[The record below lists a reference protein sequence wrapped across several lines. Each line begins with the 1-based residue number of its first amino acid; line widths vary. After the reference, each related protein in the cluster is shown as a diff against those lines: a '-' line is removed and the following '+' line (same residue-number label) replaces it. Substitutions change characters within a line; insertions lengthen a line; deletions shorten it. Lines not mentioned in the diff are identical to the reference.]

1 MDYILLKKHIREQTE
16 GFNFRTRS
24 DIDIANDIIDQKNL
38 TGHVYARE
46 NQQNGLIDIETCYEK
61 ETRETRE
68 KKEKEKENKQLND
81 KETKVGATV
90 LELQKINS
98 SNGERNS
105 NPNSNNKSSNSF
117 GMNLTTSITNSM
129 SNLFFGKNSTP
140 TPTPMNIASNQSGS
154 TASLNAS
161 PVTVA
166 CTSTGTGTGTGTVVN
181 STTVSRNS
189 SANNNKMLSISN
201 INGSSSAIG
210 YSHVSSEYQNQN
222 QNQNQ
227 LVPEPEPEAE
237 LEVPKLPDIFLG
249 CCVLQPSQYM
259 SQRKKDRIFLQSL
272 PSKFTVTRNNGSPRA
287 FPFSN
292 TDIDADTGVGVGVQF
307 DGNIKMAADED
318 NASVV
323 SSLNDFTDGNGNG
336 NGNGNG
342 GGNGN
347 GNGGGSGSG
356 NGSISS
362 LLIETD
368 MINSTFHKHVDII
381 NINKKNQLSK
391 RLAQA
396 QGVSV
401 THKRRD
407 EDDNDNED
415 EDEDED
421 EIQRDY
427 PSIYLSYTVET
438 ISKWMRDNIKKEEA
452 RLEAEAAAYE
462 KENGK

>member
-1 MDYILLKKHIREQTE
+1 VDYILLKKHIREQTE
-16 GFNFRTRS
+16 GFNFRTRN

-68 KKEKEKENKQLND
+68 KKEKEKKQLYD
-81 KETKVGATV
+81 EETKVDATV

-166 CTSTGTGTGTGTVVN
+166 CTSTGTGTGTVVN

-189 SANNNKMLSISN
+189 SSNNNKMLSISN

-227 LVPEPEPEAE
+227 NQIVPEPEPEAE

-336 NGNGNG
+336 NG
-342 GGNGN
+342 
-347 GNGGGSGSG
+347 SG

-438 ISKWMRDNIKKEEA
+438 ISKWIRDNIKKEEA

-462 KENGK
+462 NENGK